1 MLAGSLPA
9 CVHGGGHGILNESFG
24 VSREMGEAWLVFANF
39 LLGWV
44 DVDGAMGGLH
54 DWNWMFVGVQ

>member
-9 CVHGGGHGILNESFG
+9 CVHGGGHGILHERSG
-24 VSREMGEAWLVFANF
+24 VSREMVEAWLVCANY